1 MARHVGL
8 VIVLVALVLSPGL
21 ALAEPAPAPAPA
33 PSPSDLYLEWL
44 SGWSGA
50 ADLVGREALTIGIDP
65 ETGTWGYVPLQ
76 AGSLQLSMAP
86 TETMTR
92 RADGGVE
99 VIVRPG
105 LIEYLMA
112 RIGPD
117 GRPSLRFLAGDD
129 SIPGAA
135 DSAPYPPVK

>member
-8 VIVLVALVLSPGL
+8 VIVFVALVLSPGL

-44 SGWSGA
+44 GGWSGA

-65 ETGTWGYVPLQ
+65 ETGTWSVVPTLTN
-76 AGSLQLSMAP
+76 GLELSQAP
-86 TETMTR
+86 TEIRTQ

-99 VIVRPG
+99 VILRPG
-105 LIEYLMA
+105 LIEYLMV
-112 RIGPD
+112 RRGPD
-117 GRPSLRFLAGDD
+117 GRR
-129 SIPGAA
+129 SIQCMAPGAPIEESA
-135 DSAPYPPVK
+135 DPSSDWPVK